1 MQLTRYTDYAF
12 RTLIY
17 LNHSSGRLV
26 TISEIAEAYGIS
38 RNHLVKVV
46 HALGRHGFIETFRGK
61 HGGLRLGREP
71 ASIRLDEVVRHME
84 DRLEPVNCD
93 TPPCPI
99 REYCQLRGIT
109 HEAMDAFLTTLS
121 GYSLADLAGDDRT
134 TLPWPAPS
142 DQDDDAR
149 AS

>member
-12 RTLIY
+12 RTLFY
-17 LNHSSGRLV
+17 LNHCSERLV
-26 TISEIAEAYGIS
+26 TINEIAEAYGIS

-46 HALGRHGFIETFRGK
+46 HALGRLGFIETFRGK
-61 HGGLRLGREP
+61 RGGIRLGRAPE
-71 ASIRLDEVVRHME
+71 AIHLDEVVRHME

-99 REYCQLRGIT
+99 REYCRLRDIT
-109 HEAMDAFLTTLS
+109 HEAMDAFLATLA
-121 GYSLADLAGDDRT
+121 GYTLADITGDTRDP
-134 TLPWPAPS
+134 LPWPVVS
-142 DQDDDAR
+142 NGDDDAR

>member
-12 RTLIY
+12 RTLLY
-17 LNHSSGRLV
+17 LNHSSERLV

-46 HALGRHGFIETFRGK
+46 HALGRLGFIETYRGK
-61 HGGLRLGREP
+61 RGGIRLGRAPE
-71 ASIRLDEVVRHME
+71 AIHLDEVVRHME

-99 REYCQLRGIT
+99 RELCQLRGAT
-109 HEAMDAFLTTLS
+109 HAAMDAFLATLAS
-121 GYSLADLAGDDRT
+121 YTLADIAQDP
-134 TLPWPAPS
+134 LPWPALA
-142 DQDDDAR
+142 DGEDDAKV
-149 AS
+149 S